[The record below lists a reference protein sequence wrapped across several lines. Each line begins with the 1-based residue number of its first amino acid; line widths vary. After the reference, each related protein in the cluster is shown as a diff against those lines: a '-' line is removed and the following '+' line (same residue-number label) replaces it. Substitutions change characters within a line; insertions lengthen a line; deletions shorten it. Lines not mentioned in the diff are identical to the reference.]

1 MYKKENHQFT
11 IAEALQLLVN
21 DKKLN
26 KGLTESVIKQQW
38 KDIMGAAIARHTTS
52 LYLKGT
58 ELVVYFN
65 SSIVK
70 NEFIYNKDK
79 AIKLAN
85 EALGYEAV
93 TDLVIK

>member
-1 MYKKENHQFT
+1 MNRKNNHQFT
-11 IAEALQLLVN
+11 IAEALQLLTG
-21 DKKLN
+21 DKRMN
-26 KGLTESVIKQQW
+26 KGLTESAVKQQW
-38 KDIMGAAIARHTTS
+38 KDIMGETIAKHTTS
-52 LYLKGT
+52 MYLKGT

-79 AIKLAN
+79 AVKLIN
-85 EALGYEAV
+85 DALGYEAI